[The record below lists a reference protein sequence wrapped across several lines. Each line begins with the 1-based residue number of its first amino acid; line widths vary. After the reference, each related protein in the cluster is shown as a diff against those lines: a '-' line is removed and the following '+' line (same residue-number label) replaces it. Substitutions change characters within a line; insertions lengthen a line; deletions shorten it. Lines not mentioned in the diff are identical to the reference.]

1 MTYTLSYDSQL
12 IDECLMTSGIA
23 ADPTQVSPLAVYQ
36 NETGASEAL
45 VIHQGGE
52 LCHVVREP
60 LSSSGWNVYGVGA
73 RLVSAVLTDG
83 STAYALGNNDLAPQ
97 AQQGFVRTFN
107 KGVWGTS
114 NAAYIIV
121 ALYLGWDGT
130 VMAQGAQNLDDL
142 FLLQLVDGD
151 WQLAATLNAGGPA
164 LVSLAGSAGD
174 IWVVDAAGDVTNYAQ
189 NPQTLPAC
197 EAGVGGVVPMPN
209 GDIWMFDQNGVLYQ
223 LVGQQWQTAAH
234 TPGSFTWLNADGQG
248 NLWGIY
254 QQNEQ
259 SPNALGYAGTG
270 GAWQQLETPP
280 ETSVSGA
287 SVGSDGSVLILDQ
300 NGVAW
305 IMAGGP
311 GGSWQRQL
319 TPTGMYGDTYGGGQ
333 VTEVVAGQDASQN
346 WHAFYVQGGELYQ
359 LDYGGGGWGANT
371 SITQGSQIGLT
382 HDQSTNEL
390 IGYGVSAG
398 GNFLVFMNEG
408 GGTFQSSEYNAGGAL
423 SGATPNLTVINDN
436 MWVTTAVIGGNLA
449 QIWGSKA
456 GPTTYP
462 GTPVEGFFPI
472 NYTNTQNAP
481 GNMKQVLRLPW
492 TQAESNLP
500 YAVVLDNDGNIF
512 MVNDLELVISL
523 DPATEISQGTYT
535 QIAGAGVSAMGGATG
550 AGAIMGTDGY
560 ARIYATDESY
570 QVWLLRQTGGGDPWP
585 WSQWH
590 PLGENC
596 SYLANGPGALQ
607 TTELFTISADNLL
620 YLIDQNATTQRW
632 DSSLIKRPAG
642 AAEDFDELTLYKTE
656 VAVLDADGNP
666 AAGVSVSVQ
675 AAEPALLWV
684 EGVQYTLDAGQTVA
698 GTSNAMG
705 KVRITTPAAGLHTS
719 PLALSVEGG
728 NTPQTAYAPQHV
740 HDFLAGHAALGAG
753 RTFTADGA
761 ALTNATDY
769 NGDPYTGF
777 PGMAQNPNV
786 PAASA
791 VIMQIAQAQP
801 QTAGAR
807 ATAFIG
813 EPMETAAL
821 DESFWDKVWNDMV
834 NYAEDIFY
842 AIRNGVIEVVNV
854 VYDAAHSV
862 VTATVKFVGD
872 AADRVV
878 KFVVST
884 YHDVANALHTAFQ
897 WIEAEADKLLDW
909 LKALFDWKS
918 ILYTQQV
925 FAYFIGEAIPWL
937 RQQVQAGEV
946 LVNNFFQN
954 LEGDVEQW
962 FEWLKSYLG
971 TQTVNDTGNDAST
984 GTQIDFNGMKFLAGI
999 FHFGTGVNWLLEKVE
1014 SYLFGSSGES
1024 LNPVAIVQQAA
1035 QTFWNVSQPAW
1046 QDLYNAIES
1055 FKNFVQNSVKHPGD
1069 FKQLVASDL
1078 VNAIEQ
1084 VILAALQF
1092 ADAVVE
1098 AFLALVAAALEYV
1111 DELLTYNIDIP
1122 LVSKLF
1128 EEYVGHPLTA
1138 LNLFTL
1144 LLAVPVTVGY
1154 KLASGNRYLFTEQ
1167 QVQQITG
1174 SSDAGAARA
1183 GAIKIDPALQSAFY
1197 FCSGAVTL
1205 VWAAFDTALDG
1216 YQQTPPLGLQILDII
1231 FPTVL
1236 QVFGWPTGVPF
1247 TSIPLDTPAQKWGF
1261 GNWIV
1266 GWASIPLNI
1275 ALLIIGKQL
1284 DPESS
1289 KVARYSDPVG
1299 KGILT
1304 GIGLLNLGV
1313 GAAASGLGQ
1322 KDGSVSGAG
1331 VAANTL
1337 SPMANLFQWLRLS
1350 SLEEASEELTYYIK
1364 LIVDFFTGAGTAVSI
1379 FVEGSQTS

>member
-12 IDECLMTSGIA
+12 IDECLMTMGIA
-23 ADPTQVSPLAVYQ
+23 ADPSQVSPLAVYQ
-36 NETGASEAL
+36 NGNGASEAL

-73 RLVSAVLTDG
+73 RLASAALVDG
-83 STAYALGNNDLAPQ
+83 STAYAVGNNDQ
-97 AQQGFVRTFN
+97 SQQQGFVRTLN
-107 KGVWGTS
+107 KGVWGT
-114 NAAYIIV
+114 AEVAYVV
-121 ALYLGWDGT
+121 AGLYQGWDGT
-130 VMAQGAQNLDDL
+130 IWAEAGQGFEQWLI
-142 FLLQLVDGD
+142 LQLVDGA
-151 WQLAATLNAGGPA
+151 WQTAATLTPGGPA
-164 LVSLAGSAGD
+164 IVSITGSAGN
-174 IWVVDAAGDVTNYAQ
+174 WWLVDAAGDVTNYAQ
-189 NPQTLPAC
+189 NPQTLPPC
-197 EAGVGGVVPMPN
+197 EAGFQAIVPTPN
-209 GDIWMFDQNGVLYQ
+209 GDIWMLDQNGVLYQ
-223 LVGQQWQTAAH
+223 LVEGQWQPAAH
-234 TPGSFTWLNADGQG
+234 APGSFAWLNADGRG

-254 QQNEQ
+254 QQ
-259 SPNALGYAGTG
+259 SSRTPSVLGYAGSG
-270 GAWQQLETPP
+270 GVWQQLETPP
-280 ETSVSGA
+280 ATSATGV
-287 SVGSDGSVLILDQ
+287 SVGADASLLMLDQ

-311 GGSWQRQL
+311 GGTWQRQM
-319 TPTGMYGDTYGGGQ
+319 TPTGMYGVTSQGQ
-333 VTEVVAGQDASQN
+333 VTEVVAGQDAQGN
-346 WHAFYVQGGELYQ
+346 WHAFYVEGGNLYQ
-359 LDYGGGGWGANT
+359 LDYGDGGWGTNDF
-371 SITQGSQIGLT
+371 ITQVGGQIGLT
-382 HDQSTNEL
+382 NDQTSGEL
-390 IGYGVSAG
+390 IGYGVSAD
-398 GNFLVFMNEG
+398 GNFLVFQNEG

-423 SGATPNLTVINDN
+423 SGATPNLTVINDD
-436 MWVTTAVIGGNLA
+436 MWVTTAVIGGRLT
-449 QIWGSKA
+449 QIWGAKA

-462 GTPVEGFFPI
+462 GTPVEGFFPV
-472 NYTNTQNAP
+472 NETNTLNGPQD
-481 GNMKQVLRLPW
+481 MQRVLRLPW
-492 TQAESNLP
+492 VQAESGLP
-500 YAVVLDNDGNIF
+500 YAVVMDDDGNIF
-512 MVNDLELVISL
+512 MVSDLELVISL

-535 QIAGAGVSAMGGATG
+535 LLAGAGVSAMGGVTG
-550 AGAIMGTDGY
+550 AGAVMGADGY

-570 QVWLLRQTGGGDPWP
+570 QVWLMRQTGGGDTWT

-590 PLGENC
+590 PLGDNC

-620 YLIDQNATTQRW
+620 YLIDQNADTQRW
-632 DSSLIKRPAG
+632 ESSLVKRPAG

-656 VAVLDADGNP
+656 VAVLDGDGNP
-666 AAGVSVSVQ
+666 AAGIQVSVQ

-684 EGVQYTLDAGQTVA
+684 EGVQYTLAAGDTVS
-698 GTSNAMG
+698 GTTNAMG

-719 PLALSVEGG
+719 PLALSLEGAG
-728 NTPQTAYAPQHV
+728 PQTVYAPQHV
-740 HDFLAGHAALGAG
+740 HDFLAGNAALGAG

-769 NGDPYTGF
+769 NGDPYAGF

-791 VIMQIAQAQP
+791 VIMQLAQAQP
-801 QTAGAR
+801 QGSVAR
-807 ATAFIG
+807 ATAFLR
-813 EPMETAAL
+813 EPAAATAAL
-821 DESFWDKVWNDMV
+821 GESFWDKVWGDMV
-834 NYAEDIFY
+834 NYAEDVFY
-842 AIRNGVIEVVNV
+842 AIRNGVIKVVDV
-854 VYDAAHSV
+854 VYDAVHSV
-862 VTATVKFVGD
+862 VTATVQFVGD
-872 AADRVV
+872 AVKRVI

-884 YHDVANALHTAFQ
+884 YHDIANALHTAFQ
-897 WIEAEADKLLDW
+897 WIEAGVDKLLDW
-909 LKALFDWKS
+909 LKSLFDWKS

-925 FAYFIGEAIPWL
+925 FAYYMGQAIPWL
-937 RQQVQAGEV
+937 QQQVKEGEV

-962 FEWLKSYLG
+962 FDWLKQFLG
-971 TQTVNDTGNDAST
+971 AQTVNDTGSDAST
-984 GTQIDFNGMKFLAGI
+984 GTQINFKGMKFLAGI

-1014 SYLFGSSGES
+1014 SYIFGSSAES

-1046 QDLYNAIES
+1046 QDLYNAVES
-1055 FKNFVQNSVKHPGD
+1055 FRSFVQGAVSHPGD

-1078 VNAIEQ
+1078 VNSVED

-1098 AFLALVAAALEYV
+1098 TFLALVEAALNYV

-1122 LVSKLF
+1122 LVTKLY
-1128 EEYVGHPLTA
+1128 EKYVGQPLTA
-1138 LNLFTL
+1138 LNLFTM

-1154 KLASGNRYLFTEQ
+1154 KLASGSRYLFTEQ

-1174 SSDAGAARA
+1174 GSDAHAERA
-1183 GAIKIDPALQSAFY
+1183 EAIPVDGELQSAFY

-1205 VWAAFDTALDG
+1205 VWAAFDTALDA
-1216 YQQTPPLGLQILDII
+1216 YQQTPPLGLQIMDII

-1236 QVFGWPTGVPF
+1236 QVFGWPSGVPF
-1247 TSIPLDTPAQKWGF
+1247 TSIPMETKAEKWGF

-1266 GWASIPLNI
+1266 GWAPIPLNV
-1275 ALLIIGKQL
+1275 ALLLVGRLL

-1304 GIGLLNLGV
+1304 GVGLLNLGV

-1350 SLEEASEELTYYIK
+1350 ELEEASEELTYYIK
-1364 LIVDFFTGAGTAVSI
+1364 LLVDFFTGAGTAVSI
-1379 FVEGSQTS
+1379 FVEGSETS

>member
-12 IDECLMTSGIA
+12 LDECLMTAGIV
-23 ADPTQVSPLAVYQ
+23 ADPSQVSPLAVYQ
-36 NETGASEAL
+36 NENGASEAL

-52 LCHVVREP
+52 LCHAVREP
-60 LSSSGWNVYGVGA
+60 LSDSGWNVYGVGA
-73 RLVSAVLTDG
+73 RLASAALIDG
-83 STAYALGNNDLAPQ
+83 STAYAVGNNDGFQP
-97 AQQGFVRTFN
+97 QGFVRTLN

-114 NAAYIIV
+114 GLAYSV
-121 ALYLGWDGT
+121 WALYQGWDGT
-130 VMAQGAQNLDDL
+130 IWANATQGQEQLL
-142 FLLQLVDGD
+142 ILQLVDGA
-151 WQLAATLNAGGPA
+151 WQPAATLNPGGPA
-164 LVSLAGSAGD
+164 ITSVAGSAGD
-174 IWVVDAAGDVTNYAQ
+174 LWVVDAAGDVTNYAQ
-189 NPQTLPAC
+189 NPQTLPPC
-197 EAGVGGVVPMPN
+197 EAGAGGVMPTPD
-209 GDIWMFDQNGVLYQ
+209 GDIWMFDSNGVLYQ
-223 LVGQQWQTAAH
+223 LEGQQWQPAAH
-234 TPGSFTWLNADGQG
+234 APGFFSWMNSDGRG

-254 QQNEQ
+254 QQTQQ
-259 SPNALGYAGTG
+259 SPNVLGYAGTDG
-270 GAWQQLETPP
+270 VWRQLELPTG
-280 ETSVSGA
+280 TGVSGA
-287 SVGSDGSVLILDQ
+287 SVGLDGSVLMLDQ

-311 GGSWQRQL
+311 GGTWQRQM
-319 TPTGMYGDTYGGGQ
+319 TPTGMYGVTSSGGQ
-333 VTEVVAGQDASQN
+333 VTEVVAGQDAQQR

-359 LDYGGGGWGANT
+359 LDYGAGGWGSNNLIA
-371 SITQGSQIGLT
+371 SVGGQIGLT
-382 HDQSTNEL
+382 NDQTSGEL
-390 IGYGVSAG
+390 IGYGVSAD
-398 GNFLVFMNEG
+398 GNFLVFQGEG
-408 GGTFQSSEYNAGGAL
+408 GGTFQSSEYAAGGAL
-423 SGATPNLTVINDN
+423 AGATPNLTVINDD
-436 MWVTTAVIGGNLA
+436 MWVTTAVIGGRLT

-462 GTPVEGFFPI
+462 DTPVQGFFPV
-472 NYTNTQNAP
+472 NETDTQNGP
-481 GNMKQVLRLPW
+481 RNMKQVLRLPW
-492 TQAESNLP
+492 VQAESNLP
-500 YAVVLDNDGNIF
+500 YAVVTDDDGNIF
-512 MVNDLELVISL
+512 MVSDLELVISL

-535 QIAGAGVSAMGGATG
+535 LLAGAGVSAMGGVTG
-550 AGAIMGTDGY
+550 AGAIIGADGY

-570 QVWLLRQTGGGDPWP
+570 QVWVMRQTGGGDPWT
-585 WSQWH
+585 WGQWH
-590 PLGENC
+590 PLGDNC

-620 YLIDQNATTQRW
+620 YLIDQNADTQRW

-656 VAVLDADGNP
+656 VAVLDEDGRP
-666 AAGVSVSVQ
+666 AAGVQVNVQ
-675 AAEPALLWV
+675 AVEPALLWV
-684 EGVQYTLDAGQTVA
+684 EGVQYTLAAGQTAA
-698 GTSNAMG
+698 GTTNAMG

-719 PLALSVEGG
+719 PLVVTPDGG
-728 NTPQTAYAPQHV
+728 VPQTVYAPQHV
-740 HDFLAGHAALGAG
+740 HDFLAGNATLGAG

-777 PGMAQNPNV
+777 PGMAQDPNV

-791 VIMQIAQAQP
+791 VIMQLAQAQP
-801 QTAGAR
+801 QTSGAR
-807 ATAFIG
+807 PTAFIR
-813 EPMETAAL
+813 EPAGAAAL
-821 DESFWDKVWNDMV
+821 GESFWDKVWDDMV
-834 NYAEDIFY
+834 DYAEDVFY
-842 AIRNGVIEVVNV
+842 AIRNGVIKVVNV
-854 VYDAAHSV
+854 VYDAAQSA
-862 VTATVKFVGD
+862 VTATVRFVDD
-872 AADRVV
+872 AVDRVI

-884 YHDVANALHTAFQ
+884 YHDIANALHTAFQ
-897 WIEAEADKLLDW
+897 WIKAGVDKLLDW
-909 LKALFDWKS
+909 LKSLFDWES
-918 ILYTQQV
+918 IMYTQQV
-925 FAYFIGEAIPWL
+925 FAYYMEQAIPWL
-937 RQQVQAGEV
+937 RQQVKEGEV

-954 LEGDVEQW
+954 LEGDVTQW
-962 FEWLKSYLG
+962 FEWLKQYLG
-971 TQTVNDTGNDAST
+971 TQTVNDTGSGAST
-984 GTQIDFNGMKFLAGI
+984 GTQIDFKGMKFLAGI

-1014 SYLFGSSGES
+1014 SYLFGSSAAS
-1024 LNPVAIVQQAA
+1024 LNPVAVVQQAA

-1055 FKNFVQNSVKHPGD
+1055 FKNFVQNSVSHPGD

-1078 VNAIEQ
+1078 VNAVEE

-1122 LVSKLF
+1122 LVTKLY
-1128 EEYVGHPLTA
+1128 EKYVGQPLTA
-1138 LNLFTL
+1138 LNLFTM

-1174 SSDAGAARA
+1174 SSDAGPARA
-1183 GAIKIDPALQSAFY
+1183 EAIKVDPGLQTAFY

-1205 VWAAFDTALDG
+1205 VWAGFDTALDA

-1247 TSIPLDTPAQKWGF
+1247 TSIPLETGAEKWGF

-1266 GWASIPLNI
+1266 GWAPIPLNI
-1275 ALLIIGKQL
+1275 ALLLIGTKL

-1304 GIGLLNLGV
+1304 GVGLLNLGV

-1322 KDGSVSGAG
+1322 KDGSVSDAG

-1337 SPMANLFQWLRLS
+1337 SPMPNLFQWLRLS
-1350 SLEEASEELTYYIK
+1350 SLEEASDEVTYLIK
-1364 LIVDFFTGAGTAVSI
+1364 LLVDFFTGAGTAVSI
-1379 FVEGSQTS
+1379 FVEGNQTS